1 MAKPLRALA
10 TDTTGELNVLRHD
23 CDALAV
29 DCAQIG
35 VLEEALK
42 IRLRGFLERDD
53 RRRLETKVRLK
64 ILCNL
69 ADKALKGQLADQ
81 ELRRFLVPADFAECD
96 GTRAVAIGLLHTARH
111 RSRLPRKLRRQ
122 VLAGCLAPR
131 ALTSSLLRAGHVFL
145 VAARR

>member
-1 MAKPLRALA
+1 MTKPLRALT

-23 CDALAV
+23 CDALGV

-35 VLEEALK
+35 VLEEARK

-81 ELRRFLVPADFAECD
+81 ELCRFLVPADFAECD
-96 GTRAVAIGLLHTARH
+96 GTRAVAVRFFHTARS

-122 VLAGCLAPR
+122 VLARCLAPR

-145 VAARR
+145 VRARR